1 MKRVL
6 AFFMTLFLLV
16 SCTEKISNEDSI
28 KLIEKER
35 EKASKRNEEEFER
48 IFIIY
53 KNDFKDLKID
63 DKEDKFYLLSNHV
76 SKTIAEEALKNA
88 NLMIKKDSFK
98 LSTDD
103 DLSIGS
109 PFSLNDNL
117 IIFPVFQN
125 KEIVGRFFVII
136 KDGIPEYCTSKLDD
150 EFLNKLLDKKGI
162 YELSYLERIEG
173 SKPYPRFELVDRDSV
188 KDKEIVDI
196 TKTIHIIKL
205 K

>member
-6 AFFMTLFLLV
+6 TFFMILFLLV
-16 SCTEKISNEDSI
+16 SCTEKISNKDSV

-35 EKASKRNEEEFER
+35 EKVSKRDEEEFER
-48 IFIIY
+48 VFVIY
-53 KNDFKDLKID
+53 KNDFKDLKTD
-63 DKEDKFYLLSNHV
+63 DREDKFYLLSNHV
-76 SKTIAEEALKNA
+76 SKTIVEEAIKNA
-88 NLMIKKDSFK
+88 DILIKKDSFK
-98 LSTDD
+98 LSNDN

-125 KEIVGRFFVII
+125 NKIVGRFLVVI
-136 KDGIPEYCTSKLDD
+136 KEGMLEYCTSKLDD

-173 SKPYPRFELVDRDSV
+173 SKPYPKFELVNRDSI
-188 KDKEIVDI
+188 KDKEIIDI
-196 TKTIHIIKL
+196 TKSIHIIKL